1 MILGLDHIVLA
12 ASSVD
17 AAAAGYRLL
26 LGRRP
31 DGASFQ
37 LANVRLDVRAPE
49 DAAEGLSAL
58 AFAVG
63 DMAKAQ
69 RLLQQRALPFT
80 TAETG
85 DKSRVL
91 HIAPAATHG
100 VAMSVL
106 ARDPGTGA
114 LACSPLDSDD
124 QASAV
129 ASLDHVVIRSPN
141 PERAIALYAGR
152 LGLSLRL
159 DRTEP
164 KWGARLV
171 FFRCGDL
178 VVEVAHDLEAGMG
191 EAADRLWGLSWRVPD
206 IAKAH
211 ARLRAAGVAVS
222 DVRVGRR
229 PHTKVF
235 TAKSHTGG
243 VPTLMIAAD
252 PRQVVVPSHPLAK
265 APEAGDA

>member
-1 MILGLDHIVLA
+1 MIHALDHIVLA
-12 ASSVD
+12 ASSID
-17 AAAAGYRLL
+17 AAAADYRLL

-31 DGASFQ
+31 DGFSFQ
-37 LANVRLDVRAPE
+37 LANVRFDLRAPE
-49 DAAEGLSAL
+49 DAADGLSAL

-63 DMAKAQ
+63 DMEKAQ
-69 RLLQQRALPFT
+69 HLLQQRALPIVQT
-80 TAETG
+80 VAG
-85 DKSRVL
+85 NKSQAL
-91 HIAPAATHG
+91 HIAPGATHG

-106 ARDPGTGA
+106 ARDPGMGA
-114 LACSPLDSDD
+114 LSSSPLDSVD

-178 VVEVAHDLEAGMG
+178 IVEVAHNLAAGVG
-191 EAADRLWGLSWRVPD
+191 EGPDRLFGLSWRVPD
-206 IAKAH
+206 VTTAH
-211 ARLRAAGVAVS
+211 ARLRAGGVDVS
-222 DVRVGRR
+222 DIRPGRR
-229 PHTKVF
+229 PHTKVI
-235 TAKSHTGG
+235 TVKSHTAG
-243 VPTLMIAAD
+243 VPTLMIGPD
-252 PRQVVVPSHPLAK
+252 PRQSVPPPHPLA
-265 APEAGDA
+265 AG

>member
-1 MILGLDHIVLA
+1 MIHGLDHIVLA

-17 AAAAGYRLL
+17 AAAADYRLL

-37 LANVRLDVRAPE
+37 LANVRLDLRDHEGA
-49 DAAEGLSAL
+49 DEGLSAL

-69 RLLQQRALPFT
+69 HLLQQRALPVVQT
-80 TAETG
+80 VA
-85 DKSRVL
+85 DNKSQAL
-91 HIAPAATHG
+91 HIAPGATHG

-106 ARDPGTGA
+106 ARDPGMGA
-114 LACSPLDSDD
+114 LSSSPLDSVD

-178 VVEVAHDLEAGMG
+178 IVEVAHDLKAGIG
-191 EAADRLWGLSWRVPD
+191 EAADRLWGLSWRVAD

-235 TAKSHTGG
+235 AVKSHTAG

-252 PRQVVVPSHPLAK
+252 PRQIVRPSPPLAE
-265 APEAGDA
+265 AQEAGDA

>member
-1 MILGLDHIVLA
+1 MLA

-17 AAAAGYRLL
+17 TAAAGYRLL

-37 LANVRLDVRAPE
+37 LANVRLDLRGHEGA
-49 DAAEGLSAL
+49 DDGLSAL

-69 RLLQQRALPFT
+69 HLLQQRALQT
-80 TAETG
+80 VA
-85 DKSRVL
+85 DNKSQAL
-91 HIAPAATHG
+91 HIAPGATHG

-106 ARDPGTGA
+106 ARDPGMAA
-114 LACSPLDSDD
+114 LSSSPLDSVDH
-124 QASAV
+124 ASAV

-178 VVEVAHDLEAGMG
+178 IVEVVHDLEAGIG
-191 EAADRLWGLSWRVPD
+191 EAADRLWGLSWRVAD

-229 PHTKVF
+229 PQTKVF
-235 TAKSHTGG
+235 AVKSHTAG

-252 PRQVVVPSHPLAK
+252 PRLS
-265 APEAGDA
+265 G